1 MTTGTPKLPSQA
13 VNTRAMEEKMNTFI
27 NPYHVTMAKA
37 PVYHRTWFKENLHNN
52 DDYFRILKPT

>member
-1 MTTGTPKLPSQA
+1 MTTGTPKLLSYA
-13 VNTRAMEEKMNTFI
+13 AITKAKEEKMNTFI